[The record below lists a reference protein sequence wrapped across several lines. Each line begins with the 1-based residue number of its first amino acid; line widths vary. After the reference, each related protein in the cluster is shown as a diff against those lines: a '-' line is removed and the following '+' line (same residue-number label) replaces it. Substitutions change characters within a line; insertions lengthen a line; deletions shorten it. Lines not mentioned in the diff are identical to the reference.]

1 MFGTGPLGYY
11 SGRIG
16 WLQTCKVPAEP
27 SRYTQVVS
35 GGGRVEE
42 GKGRGAAQLLEVI
55 WAKGVGFIREL
66 VHFLMQ

>member
-1 MFGTGPLGYY
+1 MVHPGG
-11 SGRIG
+11 
-16 WLQTCKVPAEP
+16 V
-27 SRYTQVVS
+27 

-55 WAKGVGFIREL
+55 WVKGVGFIREL